1 MKYEQFL
8 ESAARA
14 LSDSREVKEMIS
26 GMQAALS
33 AVPDMVR
40 KNERLEKEN
49 RELKGE
55 NVRLRA
61 ELDDWKGNA
70 EGFQPDAYMKLP
82 VDADGEPIRIGDVLY
97 LPASPGSIVVS
108 GYERST
114 CSDDVYC
121 IGRQDGRKSHFC
133 PKLWTHRQPEPPDS
147 WEKLEE
153 DAGMTTCMYAG
164 QADSVDCSECKWKG
178 PLLDCE
184 VAMRREIIDRAR
196 RIADAEREAKRDG
209 E

>member
-1 MKYEQFL
+1 MSISLNIREWCGIHCGEFGDKDDCNEL
-8 ESAARA
+8 RA
-14 LSDSREVKEMIS
+14 IADRIDREI
-26 GMQAALS
+26 
-33 AVPDMVR
+33 VR
-40 KNERLEKEN
+40 YERLKKETD
-49 RELKGE
+49 ELK
-55 NVRLRA
+55 A

-82 VDADGEPIRIGDVLY
+82 LDADGVPIRIGDVLY
-97 LPASPGSIVVS
+97 LLGSPGSIVVS

-153 DAGMTTCMYAG
+153 DMMKRSSCNYFGIGSSMESCN
-164 QADSVDCSECKWKG
+164 DCPHGE
-178 PLLDCE
+178 
-184 VAMRREIIDRAR
+184 RRSGTSCFENAR
-196 RIADAEREAKRDG
+196 RDMLARAKKLAGIENGGAE
-209 E
+209 